1 MNILMQ
7 VGFSLITTII
17 GDLLDL
23 DKASAPVSSNMLLA
37 LALFIPSLAMAVR
50 RLHDMNGSGWALVT
64 YGGMY
69 LAVVIVGLIASM
81 IFGVLGLIVMGVGL
95 LAVTGGYIFL
105 MASEGNRGD
114 NNYGPSPYGYSY
126 TAR

>member
-114 NNYGPSPYGYSY
+114 NNYGPSPYGYGY
-126 TAR
+126 TTR

>member
-1 MNILMQ
+1 
-7 VGFSLITTII
+7 
-17 GDLLDL
+17 
-23 DKASAPVSSNMLLA
+23 
-37 LALFIPSLAMAVR
+37 MAVR
-50 RLHDMNGSGWALVT
+50 RLHDMNRSGWALVT

-81 IFGVLGLIVMGVGL
+81 IFGVLGLIVMGLGL
-95 LAVTGGYIFL
+95 LGVSGGYIFL

-114 NNYGPSPYGYSY
+114 NNYGPSPYGHSY